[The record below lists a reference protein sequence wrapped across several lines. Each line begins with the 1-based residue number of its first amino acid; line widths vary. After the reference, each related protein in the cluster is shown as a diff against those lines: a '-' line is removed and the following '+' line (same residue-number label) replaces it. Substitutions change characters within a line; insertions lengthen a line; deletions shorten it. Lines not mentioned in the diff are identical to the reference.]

1 MKKGVG
7 GRGDS
12 GRKLYKI
19 PVKDANFFFQNYAQ
33 KKSERCKQNSEVF
46 DLYKYLKIEHSNIKN
61 D

>member
-1 MKKGVG
+1 MEKGGGGMG
-7 GRGDS
+7 GR

-19 PVKDANFFFQNYAQ
+19 PVKDANFFFKNYAQ
-33 KKSERCKQNSEVF
+33 KKSELCKQNSEVF